1 MGCWHPR
8 LDEHGE
14 RVWLRE
20 PSAASSLSAWADA
33 AVTACVLPDGPMPDA
48 LAGIAFNHW
57 TDRPP
62 SPADWH
68 ALAATMPLDEPPFE
82 APPGRKRSA
91 GVVIR
96 ESDSRLWMVVPSNHF
111 AGYTATFPKGHLD
124 AGDSP
129 AAAALR
135 ECWEET
141 GLRVRLLAFLADV
154 TRSTVHA
161 RYYLAERVGGNPADM
176 GWETQAVLL
185 VPAHDWHRW
194 LNRPHD
200 QALAARL
207 G

>member
-14 RVWLRE
+14 RLWLAS
-20 PSAASSLSAWADA
+20 PSTASDLSAWADPSA
-33 AVTACVLPDGPMPDA
+33 TACVLPDGPMPVQ
-48 LAGIAFNHW
+48 LADRLFQSW
-57 TDRPP
+57 SDRPTTQ
-62 SPADWH
+62 DGWQ
-68 ALAATMPLDEPPFE
+68 ALAATMPIDEPPFE

-91 GVVIR
+91 GVGIR
-96 ESDSRLWMVVPSNHF
+96 EPDGRLWMVVPSNHF

-129 AAAALR
+129 ASAALR

-141 GLRVRLLAFLADV
+141 GLQVRLLSFLADS
-154 TRSTVHA
+154 TRTTVHA

-185 VPAHDWHRW
+185 VPPAQSLQW

-200 QALAARL
+200 QALVQRL